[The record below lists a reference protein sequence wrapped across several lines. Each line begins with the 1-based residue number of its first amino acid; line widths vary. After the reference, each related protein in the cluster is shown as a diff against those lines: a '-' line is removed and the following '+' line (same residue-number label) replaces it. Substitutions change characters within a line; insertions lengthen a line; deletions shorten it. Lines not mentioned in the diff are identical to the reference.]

1 MRIVT
6 AAALLGLF
14 TAQEEKVEN
23 PQYKGWASF
32 KPGSWV
38 KHKMEMEGPGGQKME
53 METTATLVEVTPEK
67 LVIDRKQTMTAGG
80 RTMELP
86 AKKEEVLARVEKG
99 KAGSVKISEKEEE
112 ITVAGKTLKCKL
124 AEMEMEQNN
133 QKMQGKSWLHP
144 DIPGGMAQGEFT
156 SAQLP
161 KPMKM
166 VATGWE
172 KK

>member
-1 MRIVT
+1 MLKL
-6 AAALLGLF
+6 AAAAVLALSF
-14 TAQEEKVEN
+14 VQEKVEN
-23 PQYKGWASF
+23 PQYKAWASF

-53 METTATLVEVTPEK
+53 MEVTATLTEVTPEK
-67 LVIDRKQTMTAGG
+67 LVLDRKQTMTVGG
-80 RTMELP
+80 RTMDLP
-86 AKKEEVLARVEKG
+86 GKKEEVEAKVEKG
-99 KAGSVKISEKEEE
+99 KAGTVKITEKEEE
-112 ITVAGKTLKCKL
+112 ITVAGKKLTCKL

-133 QKMQGKSWLHP
+133 QKMTGKSWIHP
-144 DIPGGMAQGEFT
+144 DIPGGMAQGEF
-156 SAQLP
+156 SSPQLP